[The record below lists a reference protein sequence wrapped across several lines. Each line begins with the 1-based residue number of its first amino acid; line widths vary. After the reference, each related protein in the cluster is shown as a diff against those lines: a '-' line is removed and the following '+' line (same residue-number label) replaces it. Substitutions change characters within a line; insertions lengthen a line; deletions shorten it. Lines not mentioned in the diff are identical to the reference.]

1 MSHNKIKV
9 ANQLQNTSGE
19 ISVSLDNLS
28 DVSVASVTDGTL
40 LKYDSGWTFGIA
52 GFEST
57 DYSFVASNKTTG
69 SVTTV
74 YDNTIQNSLKTDSR
88 NSGYGT
94 EENVGSSDVFTHLL
108 QSGETFSGGLGKR
121 YSGFD
126 LPANSKFL
134 LILSHTPIFNNS
146 AGQTVLQ
153 WVDEND
159 NTLGHQIQV
168 KIDDRGSKKLYGYIE
183 VGGSSVKVFPTCI
196 DTNNQRQM
204 NKSDGDSWQAIR
216 IG

>member
-9 ANQLQNTSGE
+9 AGQEPDATGAV
-19 ISVSLDNLS
+19 SVALDDLS
-28 DVSVASVTDGTL
+28 DVSVSSVTNGTL
-40 LKYDSGWTFGIA
+40 LKYDSGWTFGVA

-108 QSGETFSGGLGKR
+108 QSGTTFSGGLGKR

-134 LILSHTPIFNNS
+134 LILSHTPVFNS
-146 AGQTVLQ
+146 AAGQTVLQ

-159 NTLGHQIQV
+159 NSLGPQIQV
-168 KIDDRGSKKLYGYIE
+168 KRDDRGSKKLYGYIE

-196 DTNNQRQM
+196 NTNNQRQM
-204 NKSDGDSWQAIR
+204 NKNDGDSWQAVR

>member
-9 ANQLQNTSGE
+9 GGQSPTNAGE

-28 DVSVASVTDGTL
+28 DVSVSSVTDGTL

-52 GFEST
+52 GFESS
-57 DYSFVASNKTTG
+57 DYSFLASNRDTG

-74 YDNTIQNSLKTDSR
+74 YDDTTENSIRSDSR
-88 NSGYGT
+88 DSGYGT
-94 EENVGSSDVFTHLL
+94 EENVGSSDVFSFLS
-108 QSGETFSGGLGKR
+108 QSGATFSGGGGKR
-121 YSGFD
+121 YTGFD

-134 LILSHTPIFNNS
+134 LILSHTPIFNS
-146 AGQTVLQ
+146 STGQTVLQ

-159 NTLGHQIQV
+159 NTLGPQVQV
-168 KIDDRGSKKLYGYIE
+168 KRDDRGSKKLYGYIE

-196 DTNNQRQM
+196 STNNHRRK
-204 NKSDGDSWQAIR
+204 NLSDGDSWQAIR